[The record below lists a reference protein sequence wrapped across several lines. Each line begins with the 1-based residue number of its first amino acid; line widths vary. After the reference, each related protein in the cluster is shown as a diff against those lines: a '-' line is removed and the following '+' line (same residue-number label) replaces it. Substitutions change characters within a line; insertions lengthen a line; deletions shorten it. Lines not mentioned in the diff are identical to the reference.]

1 MLDRVNKIKLNRIS
15 VHQTS
20 LMSDN
25 LTYLIITS
33 ESTLT
38 ADSAVPSGS
47 WVKVYMWASMNGR
60 GLKFAHLNGIKIVF
74 HGMCYTCTWSLQAKI
89 SAVKTVCFKKSKWTF
104 EVE

>member
-1 MLDRVNKIKLNRIS
+1 MLDWMNKIKLNRIS

-60 GLKFAHLNGIKIVF
+60 GLKFGHLNGMKIVF
-74 HGMCYTCTWSLQAKI
+74 HSMFYTCTWSMTSQNICCENGL
-89 SAVKTVCFKKSKWTF
+89 F
-104 EVE
+104 